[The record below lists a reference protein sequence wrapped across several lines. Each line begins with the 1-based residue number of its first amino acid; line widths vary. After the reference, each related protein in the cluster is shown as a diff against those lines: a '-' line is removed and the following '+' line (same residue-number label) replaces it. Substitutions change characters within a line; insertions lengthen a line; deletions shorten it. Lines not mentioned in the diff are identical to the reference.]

1 MKHPNPYLDIP
12 SFPDAATLDLPE
24 LSYARG
30 RPIEIEVGFG
40 KGHFLMARARAVPET
55 TLVGIETR
63 RKWVHLVRERLTKH
77 RIENATVYHGD
88 AGEVFTRFLPDAVV
102 DRIFV
107 NFPDPWWKARHEKR
121 MVICPDF
128 VREAVRL
135 LKDNGDIFVQ
145 TDVDFRAEKYLA
157 VLSENDQLVPAAS
170 TDGRIEENRFDARS
184 LREKK
189 CIETGLPIF
198 RLQFSRIPR

>member
-1 MKHPNPYLDIP
+1 MKQPNPYLDIP
-12 SFPDAATLDLPE
+12 SFPDTATLDLPE
-24 LSYARG
+24 LSNARG
-30 RPIEIEVGFG
+30 RPMEIEVGFG
-40 KGHFLMARARAVPET
+40 KGHFLMARARAVPAT
-55 TLVGIETR
+55 TLLGIETR

-77 RIENATVYHGD
+77 RIDNALVYHGD
-88 AGEVFTRFLPDAVV
+88 AGDMFTRFYPDAVV

-135 LKDNGDIFVQ
+135 LKDNGDFFVQ
-145 TDVDFRAEKYLA
+145 TDVDFRAEKYRA
-157 VLSENDQLVPAAS
+157 VLSENRLLTPAAS
-170 TDGRIEENRFDARS
+170 IDGWVEENRFDARS

-189 CIETGLPIF
+189 CIETGLPVF
-198 RLQFSRIPR
+198 RLHFSRVSR